1 VVVRAARDDEL
12 DAVGALTVAA
22 YLGDGLLTADADYA
36 HRLADAR
43 SRAREAELYV
53 AEEAG
58 TLLGSV
64 TFCAPGTPYAELARD
79 GEGEFRMLSVA
90 PAARGRGIA
99 EALVRHCLARS
110 RELGH
115 SAVVLCSMREMT
127 TAHRLYARLG
137 FQRLPERDWSP
148 VAGIEL
154 LAYRRSL
161 CGTG

>member
-12 DAVGALTVAA
+12 DEVGALTVAA
-22 YLGDGLLTADADYA
+22 YRGDGLLATDTGYAD
-36 HRLADAR
+36 RLADAR

-53 AEEAG
+53 AEEDG

-64 TFCAPGTPYAELARD
+64 TFCAPGTPYAELACD
-79 GEGEFRMLSVA
+79 DEGEFRMLSVA
-90 PAARGRGIA
+90 PAARGRGVA
-99 EALVRHCLARS
+99 EALVRHCLTRS

-148 VAGIEL
+148 VPGVDL
-154 LAYRRSL
+154 LAYRRAL
-161 CGTG
+161 